1 MNEDFE
7 KFNEKRKKGVTD
19 GYLYEIIRKDLIE
32 EFITYVNKENYP
44 LNSFIDK
51 SYFETN
57 EFLLKQSQ
65 IKLIEYAVFYGS
77 TQIFKYLYK
86 NDATMTPQLWLY
98 AIHGCDEEIIHIL
111 EENNIKIDA
120 DEKESKNLLK
130 QCIKESTKCY
140 HIYVTNYIIENF
152 LQNNEC
158 TEDDIFSYFF

>member
-1 MNEDFE
+1 MKIMKNSMKNE
-7 KFNEKRKKGVTD
+7 KKGVTD

-98 AIHGCDEEIIHIL
+98 AIHGCDEEIIHLL
-111 EENNIKIDA
+111 EENNIKID
-120 DEKESKNLLK
+120 DEKESINLL
-130 QCIKESTKCY
+130 QRCIKESIKC
-140 HIYVTNYIIENF
+140 HHDYVTNYIIENYSH
-152 LQNNEC
+152 N
-158 TEDDIFSYFF
+158 